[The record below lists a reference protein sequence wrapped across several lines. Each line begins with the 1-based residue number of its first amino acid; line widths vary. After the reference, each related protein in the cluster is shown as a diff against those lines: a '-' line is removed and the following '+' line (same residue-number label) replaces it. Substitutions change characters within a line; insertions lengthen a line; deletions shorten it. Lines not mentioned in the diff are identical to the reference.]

1 MRPSS
6 HEPSTGFTASLLVS
20 PMVKLMSPLACLLR
34 LTTRLAGLPTS
45 TPVVVRHRS
54 SGWFVAPAGATVDAD
69 AAVQFDSEDA
79 AHEFV
84 ENYTCEPWGFE
95 VVAADEAE
103 RAA

>member
-1 MRPSS
+1 
-6 HEPSTGFTASLLVS
+6 
-20 PMVKLMSPLACLLR
+20 MVKIMSPLAYLLR
-34 LTTRLAGLPTS
+34 LTTRFAGWPPS

-54 SGWFVAPAGATVDAD
+54 SGWFVAPAGATDDAN

-84 ENYTCEPWGFE
+84 ESYTCDPSGFE
-95 VVAADEAE
+95 VVAADEVE

>member
-6 HEPSTGFTASLLVS
+6 HERSTGFTASLLVS

-34 LTTRLAGLPTS
+34 LTTRLAGWPSS

-54 SGWFVAPAGATVDAD
+54 SGWFVAPAGATDDAD
-69 AAVQFDSEDA
+69 AAVQFESEDA
-79 AHEFV
+79 AYQFV
-84 ENYTCEPWGFE
+84 ESYTCEPLGFE
-95 VVAADEAE
+95 VVAADEVE